1 MKAGNRK
8 ALVAAIIAA
17 FLFAIIAVLINV
29 STLPALLIYDAK
41 GEKLAELPLEH
52 GGFIHHY
59 IHSIH
64 KTPVD
69 EEFTVS
75 GPSLELVRV
84 RYDSYGVGMPSDGG
98 EAFRIE
104 DNRFVVDMQRSF
116 THLDISVSH
125 LADHGVSIDGSFYPF
140 TQWVPK
146 ESSIT
151 LKAGKK
157 VLFFS
162 RRKAHL

>member
-8 ALVAAIIAA
+8 ALVAAIIATF
-17 FLFAIIAVLINV
+17 FLAIAAVLSFKTV
-29 STLPALLIYDAK
+29 PALTLLDHK
-41 GEKLAELPLEH
+41 GIKLAELPLEH

-64 KTPVD
+64 KSPVD
-69 EEFTVS
+69 EEFIVS
-75 GPSLELVRV
+75 GSKLELVRV

-104 DNRFVVDMQRSF
+104 DNRFVVDLHRSF
-116 THLDISVSH
+116 THLDIRVSH
-125 LADHGVSIDGSFYPF
+125 LANHGVSIDGSFYPF
-140 TQWVPK
+140 TQWVTE

-151 LKAGKK
+151 LKAGKM

>member
-8 ALVAAIIAA
+8 VLVAAIITTF
-17 FLFAIIAVLINV
+17 FLAIVVALPNIKTV
-29 STLPALLIYDAK
+29 PALLLLDHK
-41 GEKLAELPLEH
+41 GKKLAELPLEH

-64 KTPVD
+64 TTPVD
-69 EEFTVS
+69 EEFVVTGS
-75 GPSLELVRV
+75 NLELVRV

-104 DNRFVVDMQRSF
+104 DNRFVVDMHRSF
-116 THLDISVSH
+116 THLDIRVSY
-125 LADHGVSIDGSFYPF
+125 LADHGVSIEGSFHPF
-140 TQWVPK
+140 TEWVPL

-151 LKAGKK
+151 LKAGKM
-157 VLFFS
+157 VLFFP